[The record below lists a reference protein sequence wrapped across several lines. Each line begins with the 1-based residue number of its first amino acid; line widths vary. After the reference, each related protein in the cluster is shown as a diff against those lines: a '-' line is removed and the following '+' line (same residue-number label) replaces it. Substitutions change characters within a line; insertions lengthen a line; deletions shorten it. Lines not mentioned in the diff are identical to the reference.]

1 MKDIRT
7 EGRRKRN
14 RIAVEGGIYLILLVS
29 ACFAVF
35 PILWAVSTSLKPESE
50 VMMYPPSF
58 IPKTGTLENYY
69 KVLFQSNYPIYFLNT
84 ILITVITMVVA
95 VLISSHAAYA
105 FARLKFKCSEI
116 LMFVVLMTSM
126 IPAVAQ
132 LSPLYVLSVKTGLY
146 DTKLVLVLIYAAWRT
161 PIMTWLLKGFFEQ
174 LPKEMEEAAIID
186 GCGRMGIFY
195 RVVLPV
201 SKPGIASVALLSA
214 VFVWNDYLV
223 SSSFVSSEQHRM
235 LSIGIY
241 NYVTAYGTMYGQL
254 MGGVCM
260 AIVPIVILFICLQKQ
275 FVAGLTAGAVKG

>member
-1 MKDIRT
+1 MAVRNEKGSRT
-7 EGRRKRN
+7 RKRTVTHACTYF
-14 RIAVEGGIYLILLVS
+14 ILAVA
-29 ACFAVF
+29 ACFTMF

-50 VMMYPPSF
+50 VLMYPPSF
-58 IPKTGTLENYY
+58 IPLTMTFENYY
-69 KVLFQSNYPIYFLNT
+69 KVLFQSNYPIYFCNT
-84 ILITVITMVVA
+84 ILVTAITMLAA

-105 FARLKFKCSEI
+105 FARLKFRFSDAI
-116 LMFVVLMTSM
+116 MFAVLMTAM

-146 DTKLVLVLIYAAWRT
+146 NTKLVLILIYAAWRT

-174 LPKEMEEAAIID
+174 TPKEIEEAAVVD
-186 GCGRMGIFY
+186 GCSRIKIFY
-195 RVVLPV
+195 QMVLPM

-223 SSSFVSSEQHRM
+223 SSSFVSSEQNRM

>member
-1 MKDIRT
+1 MEK
-7 EGRRKRN
+7 RRMIGKKSGKY
-14 RIAVEGGIYLILLVS
+14 IVAQIVTYIILIMV
-29 ACFAVF
+29 ACFSLF

-50 VMMYPPSF
+50 VLMYPPSW
-58 IPKTGTLENYY
+58 IPVTFTLENYY
-69 KVLFQSNYPIYFLNT
+69 KVLFQSNYPLYFVNT
-84 ILITVITMVVA
+84 VLVTGITMLVS
-95 VLISSHAAYA
+95 VLIASHAAYA
-105 FARLKFKCSEI
+105 FARLKFKYSDAI
-116 LMFVVLMTSM
+116 MFVVLMTTM

-132 LSPLYVLSVKTGLY
+132 LSPLYVLAVKTGLY
-146 DTKLVLVLIYAAWRT
+146 NTKLVLILIYSAWRT

-174 LPKEMEEAAIID
+174 TPKEIEEAAIVD
-186 GCGRMGIFY
+186 GCSRIKIFY
-195 RVVLPV
+195 QMVLPM

-223 SSSFVSSEQHRM
+223 SSSFVSSEEHRM

>member
-1 MKDIRT
+1 MNP
-7 EGRRKRN
+7 RN
-14 RIAVEGGIYLILLVS
+14 TRDKKSKKHIVPRIATYVILLAA
-29 ACFAVF
+29 ACFAMF
-35 PILWAVSTSLKPESE
+35 PILWAISTSLKPESE
-50 VMMYPPSF
+50 VLMYPPSF
-58 IPKTGTLENYY
+58 IPLTFTWENYY
-69 KVLFQSNYPIYFLNT
+69 KVLFQSNYPIYFANT
-84 ILITVITMVVA
+84 ILVTAVTMA
-95 VLISSHAAYA
+95 VSVLVSSHAAYA
-105 FARLKFKCSEI
+105 FARLKFKYSEVI
-116 LMFVVLMTSM
+116 MFIVLMTSM

-132 LSPLYVLSVKTGLY
+132 LSPLYVLAVKTGLY
-146 DTKLVLVLIYAAWRT
+146 NTKLVLILIYTAWRT

-174 LPKEMEEAAIID
+174 TPREIEEAAVMD
-186 GCGRMGIFY
+186 GCSRIKIFY
-195 RVVLPV
+195 RLVLPM

-260 AIVPIVILFICLQKQ
+260 AIVPIIILFICLQKQ

>member
-1 MKDIRT
+1 MAVQNERGSRT
-7 EGRRKRN
+7 IKRTVT
-14 RIAVEGGIYLILLVS
+14 RTCSYLILAAA
-29 ACFAVF
+29 ACFTMF

-50 VMMYPPSF
+50 VLMYPPSF
-58 IPKTGTLENYY
+58 IPLTLTFENYY
-69 KVLFQSNYPIYFLNT
+69 KVLFQSNYPVYFCNT
-84 ILITVITMVVA
+84 ILVTAITMLAA
-95 VLISSHAAYA
+95 VMISSHAAYA
-105 FARLKFKCSEI
+105 FARLKFRFSDAI
-116 LMFVVLMTSM
+116 MFAVLMTAM

-146 DTKLVLVLIYAAWRT
+146 NTKLVLILIYAAWRT

-174 LPKEMEEAAIID
+174 TPKEIEEAAVMD
-186 GCGRMGIFY
+186 GCSRIKIFY
-195 RVVLPV
+195 QMVLPM

-223 SSSFVSSEQHRM
+223 SSSFVSSEQNRM

>member
-1 MKDIRT
+1 MAVQNEKGSRT
-7 EGRRKRN
+7 RKRTVTHACTYF
-14 RIAVEGGIYLILLVS
+14 ILAVA
-29 ACFAVF
+29 ACFTMF

-50 VMMYPPSF
+50 VLMYPPSF
-58 IPKTGTLENYY
+58 IPLTLTFENYY
-69 KVLFQSNYPIYFLNT
+69 KVLFQSNYPIYFCNT
-84 ILITVITMVVA
+84 ILVTAITMLAA

-105 FARLKFKCSEI
+105 FARLKFRFSDAI
-116 LMFVVLMTSM
+116 MFAVLMTAM

-146 DTKLVLVLIYAAWRT
+146 NTKLVLILIYAAWRT

-174 LPKEMEEAAIID
+174 TPKEIEEAAVVD
-186 GCGRMGIFY
+186 GCSRIKIFY
-195 RVVLPV
+195 QMVLPM

-223 SSSFVSSEQHRM
+223 SSSFVSSEQNRM